1 MVIKSSDKQP
11 VGKTRNGNKLFTG
24 IEDAKGKGFTSTNQ
38 PTPEQKSAGWA
49 KKKARDEFIER
60 IYGKMN
66 ALSKRDDLTNREII
80 DLAKIAIEISGDK
93 KETRDLNGNLAV
105 KEVYITAEEDKATD
119 QHIDDVINGRT

>member
-1 MVIKSSDKQP
+1 MAKETSEKRT
-11 VGKTRNGNKLFTG
+11 TRNGNKLFDGT
-24 IEDAKGKGFTSTNQ
+24 EGKRFSSEYQ
-38 PTPEQKSAGWA
+38 PSPEQKSAGWA
-49 KKKARDEFIER
+49 KKKAKDEFIER

-66 ALSKRDDLTNREII
+66 DLSKKDDLTNREII